1 MLFCAPPR
9 AKSWRQTLKFH
20 SPVSPD
26 ALNARLLRSLGF
38 PKSPPSKKSQ
48 IRQWIFARYLRP
60 YNTSLALITRPMRH
74 NRPPFV
80 VVVLCNLLTTTI
92 ALQRSSDI
100 PLSACRAARSNNT
113 ASGSGTCRLHAGSS
127 AHYSYAATGNSS
139 I

>member
-20 SPVSPD
+20 SPVRPD
-26 ALNARLLRSLGF
+26 TLNARLLRSLGF

-48 IRQWIFARYLRP
+48 IRQWIFARYLRR
-60 YNTSLALITRPMRH
+60 YNTSPALITRH
-74 NRPPFV
+74 NRLAFV
-80 VVVLCNLLTTTI
+80 VVVLCNLLSTTV

-100 PLSACRAARSNNT
+100 PLSACQAARSNNT
-113 ASGSGTCRLHAGSS
+113 ASAQRRAGHSGPS
-127 AHYSYAATGNSS
+127 AHWSYAATGNSS